1 MKWKERI
8 IYIIIILS
16 FTLFTLKPFYKTTID
31 HTDIAKSDTIIIYDT
46 IQADIPKPIIKP
58 ISHAHKKVVE
68 KEKTIKQKATIPSH
82 KVTDYKYNL
91 LNEERKQYTYETT
104 DYKAVISGIDV
115 SLDKMTI
122 FKPTKIITNTL
133 KPKKFNVSIVG
144 GYGLMGK
151 ESGMFIGI
159 AIGYTL
165 FTF

>member
-8 IYIIIILS
+8 IYILVILS
-16 FTLFTLKPFYKTTID
+16 FILFTLKPFYKTTID
-31 HTDIAKSDTIIIYDT
+31 NTDIAKSDTIIIYDT
-46 IQADIPKPIIKP
+46 IRADIPKPIIKP
-58 ISHAHKKVVE
+58 IPQTNKKVVE
-68 KEKTIKQKATIPSH
+68 KEKTIKSKETIPSH
-82 KVTDYKYNL
+82 KVNDYKYNL
-91 LNEERKQYTYETT
+91 LNEERKQYTYETK

-115 SLDKMTI
+115 SLDKMTV

-133 KPKKFNVSIVG
+133 KPKKFNISVVG

-159 AIGYTL
+159 AVGYTL